1 MPVLSLNVYLRIWSN
16 LGFISEVLLDYF
28 GLCLSHISVDAF
40 LKYVMYIN
48 MWWFRVRESEMEGGE
63 CKQTWVQK
71 CMRSAYW
78 GHRVELCDHD
88 VVCLCV
94 QMFVCVW
101 YLSTAAL
108 CLRLIASVWTS
119 RHFYESGTSN
129 TVSHHSITSLS
140 VCVSFLS
147 TLLTSLLSNTLHKS
161 LADIQPCQ
169 PQHRAS
175 ILLYCK
181 SRRTTVPVLC
191 LRPVF
196 SLQVSVDWRGTR
208 GGWNWLPEQQ

>member
-1 MPVLSLNVYLRIWSN
+1 MEWILICDGLEWERGKWRAVKVSKLGSRNVWGQHDGNTALSW
-16 LGFISEVLLDYF
+16 
-28 GLCLSHISVDAF
+28 
-40 LKYVMYIN
+40 
-48 MWWFRVRESEMEGGE
+48 
-63 CKQTWVQK
+63 
-71 CMRSAYW
+71 
-78 GHRVELCDHD
+78 CDHD

-94 QMFVCVW
+94 QMLVCVW
-101 YLSTAAL
+101 YFSSAAL

-119 RHFYESGTSN
+119 RHFYESGTSD

-161 LADIQPCQ
+161 SADIQPCQ

-175 ILLYCK
+175 IVLYCK

-196 SLQVSVDWRGTR
+196 SLRVSVDWRGTR
-208 GGWNWLPEQQ
+208 RGRKWLLEQQ